1 MDKTKRL
8 WKIFSKSKFIE
19 EDYEKDKDLI
29 LAYYRNKGY
38 RDASI
43 VSDSVW
49 RTKSGRI
56 RIHMNVEE
64 GDRYYFRDIS
74 VKGNT
79 LYTEE
84 HIKNVL
90 GIQKG
95 DVYNEELLQK
105 RLSFS
110 QDGRDV
116 SSLYMDEGYLFFRAE
131 PVELGVYKDSVD
143 IEVRITEGSQATIDR
158 VTIQGNDRTHEHV
171 IRRELRTRPGQKF
184 SRTDIIRPKEPS
196 WLWAIL
202 TQKL

>member
-19 EDYEKDKDLI
+19 EDYGEGQGPDIGI
-29 LAYYRNKGY
+29 LSKQEAY

-110 QDGRDV
+110 QDEE
-116 SSLYMDEGYLFFRAE
+116 M
-131 PVELGVYKDSVD
+131 
-143 IEVRITEGSQATIDR
+143 
-158 VTIQGNDRTHEHV
+158 
-171 IRRELRTRPGQKF
+171 
-184 SRTDIIRPKEPS
+184 
-196 WLWAIL
+196 
-202 TQKL
+202 